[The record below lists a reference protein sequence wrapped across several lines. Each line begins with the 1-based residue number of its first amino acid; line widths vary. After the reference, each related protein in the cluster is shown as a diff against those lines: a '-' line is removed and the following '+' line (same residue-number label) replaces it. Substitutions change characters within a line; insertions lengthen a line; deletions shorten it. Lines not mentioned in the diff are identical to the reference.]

1 MLLLLSSFSKR
12 VGKHTIS
19 NLIVLLHQPRQS
31 DQLPVESVSVR
42 PATPVVA
49 VVSVPTAIRELLDL
63 LEPPPLVPDSDDDD
77 SNDEAQPRA
86 SINSTT
92 DDDKKKRDPRS
103 QFYVRS
109 PPARQNVAASRSTP
123 AKLQVPRPTFQS
135 RSPAQS
141 QQPTAAITHVSR
153 VTPLIF
159 TAATSDDI
167 VLYLDTDAFWATT
180 MLYHPILH
188 SSQHVKSSKWDK
200 KTEPKRVFYS
210 IWTSPD
216 CTHFC
221 FSSNSARIRS

>member
-31 DQLPVESVSVR
+31 NQLPVDSVSVR
-42 PATPVVA
+42 PAVVPVQSTPV
-49 VVSVPTAIRELLDL
+49 
-63 LEPPPLVPDSDDDD
+63 
-77 SNDEAQPRA
+77 
-86 SINSTT
+86 
-92 DDDKKKRDPRS
+92 
-103 QFYVRS
+103 
-109 PPARQNVAASRSTP
+109 VAASRSTS

-153 VTPLIF
+153 VTSLIF
-159 TAATSDDI
+159 TAATSNDI

-188 SSQHVKSSKWDK
+188 SSQHVKW
-200 KTEPKRVFYS
+200 TKRLNPSGYS
-210 IWTSPD
+210 TAFGPALIVLIFASVQIRRGYVLNFD
-216 CTHFC
+216 NARNR
-221 FSSNSARIRS
+221 FSFGRGYIEYIHLYSQT